1 MTFPPKSST
10 LLSVMNTNYSQQI
23 VANLEKK
30 GESKDYIIGFLQ
42 ATIDGLRHITD
53 AKDILAYIKRSVEH
67 TQS

>member
-1 MTFPPKSST
+1 
-10 LLSVMNTNYSQQI
+10 MNTNYSQQI